1 MTVTSTPTMLADFP
15 HWYASLG
22 LGDDQAHRQLRWNGV
37 GAIAA
42 EASAATIEALL
53 RLAFNTKQRPHE
65 EAVTAFRHAIRQADP
80 TAPPTGNDRELEILA
95 ASALAA
101 IMSAGGLSGARA
113 AMGITTTAGNGR
125 REPSLPMDLPTLA
138 NAQLTIIARGI
149 RQRTPIVISAAS
161 EVTFSLDDAAA
172 KAKEGNFEAASQA
185 FTIAA
190 TEIQKSLQTLANRQ
204 VKLVHTLNQTLRL
217 QDEELNMLWWLT
229 GGFSFDLHKPFHD
242 VAALSRP
249 LVFAKEL
256 ADLTAFAP
264 GPATATALFTR
275 RAYRCD
281 MLDRQRREYDPDTAI
296 AATCPHAAT
305 VARFNTDPLCDPSSG
320 RNRAWRRV
328 ACRMV
333 RRNRTRPANQ
343 DVLSDDGH
351 ALLPRTSTT
360 SPGQIVPT
368 IHGHNYS
375 CLLEPGLRRRGHKA
389 LR

>member
-1 MTVTSTPTMLADFP
+1 MLADFP

-22 LGDDQAHRQLRWNGV
+22 LGDDQAHRQLRWNAV

-264 GPATATALFTR
+264 GPATATALFS
-275 RAYRCD
+275 RAGLTDATCSIASAVNTTPTPLLQQLVHMQQPSPVSTPIHYAI
-281 MLDRQRREYDPDTAI
+281 LRQVETGPGDAWLAGWS
-296 AATCPHAAT
+296 AATEL
-305 VARFNTDPLCDPSSG
+305 DPQTKTSSLTMG
-320 RNRAWRRV
+320 TLFYHERLLL
-328 ACRMV
+328 
-333 RRNRTRPANQ
+333 RP
-343 DVLSDDGH
+343 D
-351 ALLPRTSTT
+351 
-360 SPGQIVPT
+360 
-368 IHGHNYS
+368 
-375 CLLEPGLRRRGHKA
+375 E
-389 LR
+389 